1 MLWTVDTVWKT
12 AVQCGVGFPTWAW
25 LSPAVWPGVLTTPLT
40 GLSKDRNWP
49 RPKLMANHVKLCI
62 VETYVDPNILC
73 ITMGEIRMDSNRCVV
88 SHWDAVW
95 NKHSCLNL
103 WICEKT
109 LVSPDI
115 MGMFCE
121 PCGDLA
127 SLTRC
132 VKSCGA
138 YALQTSSRPIV
149 WSPLE
154 TCVEVWC
161 VGGPQ
166 CHPVMSW
173 WPGLGWWLH
182 TRHSRED
189 SGSGS
194 RLTGY
199 PTATHHIQGQ
209 YCSVLT
215 VCTQLLQFAYIISTA
230 WIFCWAAR
238 VCSNSSFSNLHWV
251 ATQYQVLYSVECW
264 PNYCW
269 QSRIQPVLYWTVW
282 TLAKVALL
290 PCCTV
295 SKELCTQINMVF
307 NGVITSLT
315 FVCHQGW
322 PSFWKITIWMLTVYE
337 CVREFIPKK
346 IYLLTLMILY

>member
-115 MGMFCE
+115 MGMCCE

-230 WIFCWAAR
+230 WIFCWAA
-238 VCSNSSFSNLHWV
+238 
-251 ATQYQVLYSVECW
+251 ATVPLVINIE
-264 PNYCW
+264 
-269 QSRIQPVLYWTVW
+269 
-282 TLAKVALL
+282 LL
-290 PCCTV
+290 PSTKCCTV
-295 SKELCTQINMVF
+295 LSA
-307 NGVITSLT
+307 GLT
-315 FVCHQGW
+315 TAGNQGSSQCFTEQYEPWPRLLYCHVVLSQRNFV
-322 PSFWKITIWMLTVYE
+322 
-337 CVREFIPKK
+337 RR
-346 IYLLTLMILY
+346 